1 MKIILEDLTEKMEA
15 LLEKVSLI
23 EKNQEIKNSR
33 KLAGT
38 ALELPLN
45 DLIAFK
51 IELKETSSS
60 LASLNQ
66 QVNEITIF
74 ETLKQIEATTNEI
87 KESSGFLKN
96 IFVREKVKPMKEKVP
111 KQDAVN
117 DFIKKYMKSMK

>member
-1 MKIILEDLTEKMEA
+1 M
-15 LLEKVSLI
+15 
-23 EKNQEIKNSR
+23 KNSR
-33 KLAGT
+33 RLAGT
-38 ALELPLN
+38 VLELPLN
-45 DLIAFK
+45 DLLAFK
-51 IELKETSSS
+51 IELEEIRHS

-66 QVNEITIF
+66 HVNEVTIF

>member
-1 MKIILEDLTEKMEA
+1 MKIILEDLTERMES
-15 LLEKVSLI
+15 LLKKVSII
-23 EKNQEIKNSR
+23 EKKLEMKNSR
-33 KLAGT
+33 RLTGT
-38 ALELPLN
+38 VLELPLN
-45 DLIAFK
+45 DLLAFK
-51 IELKETSSS
+51 IELEEIRHS

-96 IFVREKVKPMKEKVP
+96 IFVREKVKSMKEKVP

-117 DFIKKYMKSMK
+117 DFIKKYMNSMK